1 MKKTIITGVLAF
13 VAGAV
18 VGTKYG
24 NQAAQWV
31 ATKYAEAK
39 EKYGK
44 KDNTDGFESPTEQ
57 QIQNSAVREVQGIKS
72 TLYLFYYSGY
82 EEIEECDNKTV
93 NLASG

>member
-44 KDNTDGFESPTEQ
+44 KDDDGFESPTKQ
-57 QIQNSAVREVQGIKS
+57 QIQNSAVRGVQGIKS
-72 TLYLFYYSGY
+72 TLYLSYYSGY

>member
-24 NQAAQWV
+24 NQAALWV

-44 KDNTDGFESPTEQ
+44 KDNTDGFEDPT
-57 QIQNSAVREVQGIKS
+57 K
-72 TLYLFYYSGY
+72 
-82 EEIEECDNKTV
+82 
-93 NLASG
+93 

>member
-44 KDNTDGFESPTEQ
+44 KDDDGFESPT
-57 QIQNSAVREVQGIKS
+57 K
-72 TLYLFYYSGY
+72 
-82 EEIEECDNKTV
+82 
-93 NLASG
+93 

>member
-13 VAGAV
+13 VAGVAGAV

-44 KDNTDGFESPTEQ
+44 KDNTDGFESPTE
-57 QIQNSAVREVQGIKS
+57 
-72 TLYLFYYSGY
+72 
-82 EEIEECDNKTV
+82 
-93 NLASG
+93 